1 MLESLRQEN
10 RAMAKINQKT
20 ELKSLKTSEKLR
32 EQKAIPRYQPDPE
45 EQKKNQFL
53 KSKMDQMKSDH
64 EVQLK
69 KITQL
74 KNANNKEKE
83 DKAKMTELY
92 VTKMQ
97 EMEAK
102 IKALENKKNE
112 PDPRQLEEMKRLKT

>member
-1 MLESLRQEN
+1 
-10 RAMAKINQKT
+10 
-20 ELKSLKTSEKLR
+20 
-32 EQKAIPRYQPDPE
+32 
-45 EQKKNQFL
+45 
-53 KSKMDQMKSDH
+53 MKSDH
-64 EVQLK
+64 EVHLK

-74 KNANNKEKE
+74 KNANDKEKE